1 MTDSPPTRP
10 KFFTRALNL
19 IERVGNAL
27 PHPATL
33 FAILGLVV
41 LVASALAAALG
52 ANAVH
57 PSTGELIVPRNLL
70 GFEGLRY
77 LYVSLEDNFIA
88 FPPFGIVLVSVIG
101 LGIAE
106 GTGLI
111 EALIKQTILKAP
123 RRLVTSFII
132 AAGILSHLASS
143 VGYVVL
149 IPLGALV
156 FMAFRRHP
164 VAGIAAAFAGV
175 SGGFGANFLI
185 GSIDPILSGLSES
198 AAQIVQPDLSVGPA
212 ANYYFMVASAFMIVL
227 VGTWVTERIVEPRL
241 GAYQEEHEA
250 PTALTAMERRGLRAA
265 LITLALLV
273 AAFVGL
279 PVPEGAV
286 PPGGLGPRSDR
297 WAGSGCR
304 AGGARGPRG
313 ARGHGAPRVAAGPDH
328 PGAGRG
334 RRRRAHGTRG
344 AVLRGSGSVLDGPFF
359 EGLITGIFLFFSLPG
374 LVYGLTTGKIRSDK
388 DVVTLITQAIRDIA
402 PYVVLVF
409 FAAQFIA
416 WFQESRLGL
425 LLAIHGAAGI
435 QASGISGPAL
445 LVLFIVFSAVMNF
458 FMGSA
463 SAKWAIMAPVF
474 VPMFMLSGYHPAL
487 TQAAF
492 RIGDSVTNIIT
503 PMMSYYALILTFV
516 NKFDRKA
523 GVGTTIAMMLPYS
536 VFFFLAWTVL
546 LLVWYYLGIPLGPGG
561 PVHM

>member
-279 PVPEGAV
+279 TVPE
-286 PPGGLGPRSDR
+286 
-297 WAGSGCR
+297 
-304 AGGARGPRG
+304 
-313 ARGHGAPRVAAGPDH
+313 
-328 PGAGRG
+328 
-334 RRRRAHGTRG
+334 G